1 MKKIIVLLIMLTI
14 STNSF
19 AQNAVLLEKDQKA
32 PFSGTLVKNERLDK
46 LVKAEKKNIVLSDL
60 RIAQDELIDYHKA
73 DAKRQRK
80 RLSEAKFEAFWTNA
94 GYFLLGCVLTSVSFK
109 IAQEVQ

>member
-1 MKKIIVLLIMLTI
+1 MKILILILILFT
-14 STNSF
+14 SSAF

-32 PFSGTLVKNERLDK
+32 PFSGTLVKNERLDR
-46 LVKAEKKNIVLSDL
+46 LIKAEKKNIVLSDL
-60 RIAQDELIDYHKA
+60 RIAQDELIEYHKA